1 MKVKSCRSCSS
12 KSLKKLYSLGNQY
25 LTGIFPKKKSQLVPK
40 GELSMVMCNK
50 CSLLQLENS
59 FNVNV
64 MYGENYGYL
73 SSLNPHMIKHLK
85 IKSEKLKKISNLG
98 NQETVIDI
106 GSNDGTFLSNYN
118 RTNRLIG
125 VDPTIKKLKRFY
137 RKDIITVPE
146 FFSAKIISKYLK
158 SKKAKII
165 TSISMFYDLP
175 SPIQFAQDIYEC
187 LDSDGIWHLEQSYMP
202 LMLKNI
208 SYDTI
213 CHEHLEYYSLKTI
226 KYIFDKVGFKI
237 IDLEFND
244 INGGSFAL
252 TVSKRKSKYPEYSKI
267 VEWLLAKEEKYKYN
281 LPITH
286 MKFFKSV
293 KQHKKTLQDLLSNLL
308 DMKKK
313 VIGYGAS
320 TKGNVILQFCNLNSS
335 DIKFIVDVNKDKNN
349 KYTPGSLI
357 RILSEKEIKRYNPD
371 YMLVLPWH
379 FKNFILQKEKN
390 YLNQGG
396 KLIFPLPDIEIV

>member
-1 MKVKSCRSCSS
+1 MKIKSCRSCSS

-25 LTGIFPKKKSQLVPK
+25 LTGIFPKSRSQNIPK
-40 GELSMVMCNK
+40 GELSMVMCGK

-85 IKSEKLKKISNLG
+85 MKSEKLKKISKLG
-98 NQETVIDI
+98 NDETIIDI
-106 GSNDGTFLSNYN
+106 GSNDGTFLSNY
-118 RTNRLIG
+118 RKTNRLIG
-125 VDPTIKKLKRFY
+125 VDPTIKKLKKFY
-137 RKDIITVPE
+137 RKDIITISD
-146 FFSAKIISKYLK
+146 FFSAQTVSKYLK
-158 SKKAKII
+158 NKKAKII

-175 SPIQFAQDIYEC
+175 SPIKFAQDIYEC
-187 LDSDGIWHLEQSYMP
+187 LDNDGIWHLEQSYMP

-252 TVSKRKSKYPEYSKI
+252 TVSKKKSKYPEYLKI
-267 VEWLLAKEEKYKYN
+267 VDWLLFKEEKYKYN
-281 LPITH
+281 SSTAQL
-286 MKFFKSV
+286 KFFKSV
-293 KQHKKTLQDLLSNLL
+293 MQHKKILQDLLSNLI
-308 DMKKK
+308 DMRKK

-320 TKGNVILQFCNLNSS
+320 TKGNVILQYCNLTSS
-335 DIKFIVDVNKDKNN
+335 NIKFIVDVNKDKNN

-357 RILSEKEIKRYNPD
+357 KIVSEKEIKRYNPD

>member
-1 MKVKSCRSCSS
+1 MKITNCRSCQSN
-12 KSLKKLYSLGNQY
+12 SLKSLYSLGTQY
-25 LTGIFPKKKSQLVPK
+25 LTGIFPKNKSEKVPR

-50 CSLLQLENS
+50 CKLLQLENS
-59 FNVNV
+59 FDVNV

-106 GSNDGTFLSNYN
+106 GSNDGTFLSNYK

-146 FFSAKIISKYLK
+146 FFSSKIISKYLK
-158 SKKAKII
+158 NEKAKII

-175 SPIQFAQDIYEC
+175 APIQFAQDIYEC

-267 VEWLLAKEEKYKYN
+267 VEWLLVKEEKYKYN

-286 MKFFKSV
+286 LKFFKSV

-320 TKGNVILQFCNLNSS
+320 TKGNVILQFCNLKSS

-357 RILSEKEIKRYNPD
+357 RILSEKEIKKYNPD

>member
-1 MKVKSCRSCSS
+1 MKINQCRSCSS

-25 LTGIFPKKKSQLVPK
+25 LTGIFPKYKSEKVPK
-40 GELSMVMCNK
+40 GELSMVICKK
-50 CSLLQLENS
+50 CDLLQLENS
-59 FNVNV
+59 FDVNV
-64 MYGENYGYL
+64 MYGKNYGYL

-85 IKSEKLKKISNLG
+85 IKSEKLKKISNLAS
-98 NQETVIDI
+98 NDIIIDI
-106 GSNDGTFLSNYN
+106 GSNDGTFLSNFKK
-118 RTNRLIG
+118 TNKLIG
-125 VDPTIKKLKRFY
+125 VDPTIKKLKKFY
-137 RKDIITVPE
+137 RKDIITTPN
-146 FFSAKIISKYLK
+146 FFDSQIVSKYIK
-158 SKKAKII
+158 KRKAKII

-175 SPIQFAQDIYEC
+175 SPIKFAQDIYEC
-187 LDSDGIWHLEQSYMP
+187 LDDNGIWHLEQSYMP

-226 KYIFDKVGFKI
+226 KYIFDYVGFKI

-244 INGGSFAL
+244 INGGSFAIS
-252 TVSKRKSKYPEYSKI
+252 VSKKKSRYPEYSRI
-267 VEWLLAKEEKYKYN
+267 VNWLLSKEEKFKYN
-281 LPITH
+281 SPSTH
-286 MKFFKSV
+286 LKFFKSV
-293 KQHKKTLQDLLSNLL
+293 KQHKLLLKDLLSNLI

-320 TKGNVILQFCNLNSS
+320 TKGNVILQYCNLNSKN
-335 DIKFIVDVNKDKNN
+335 IKFIVDVNKDKNN
-349 KYTPGSLI
+349 KFTPGSLI
-357 RILSEKEIKRYNPD
+357 KITSEKEIKKYKPD

>member
-1 MKVKSCRSCSS
+1 MKITNCRSCQSN
-12 KSLKKLYSLGNQY
+12 SLKSLYSLGTQY
-25 LTGIFPKKKSQLVPK
+25 LTGIFPKDKSEKVPR

-50 CSLLQLENS
+50 CKLLQLENS
-59 FNVNV
+59 FDVNV

-106 GSNDGTFLSNYN
+106 GSNDGTFLSNYK

-146 FFSAKIISKYLK
+146 FFSSKIISKYLK
-158 SKKAKII
+158 SEKVKII

-175 SPIQFAQDIYEC
+175 APIQFAQDIYEC

-213 CHEHLEYYSLKTI
+213 CHEHLEYYSLKSI

-252 TVSKRKSKYPEYSKI
+252 TVSKKKSKYPEYSKI
-267 VEWLLAKEEKYKYN
+267 VEWLLTKEEKYKYN
-281 LPITH
+281 LSITH
-286 MKFFKSV
+286 LKFFKSV
-293 KQHKKTLQDLLSNLL
+293 KQHKKTLQDLLSNLI

-357 RILSEKEIKRYNPD
+357 RILSEKEIKKYNPD

>member
-1 MKVKSCRSCSS
+1 MKIKSCRSCSS
-12 KSLKKLYSLGNQY
+12 KSLKNLYSLGNQY
-25 LTGIFPKKKSQLVPK
+25 LTGIFPKNRSQNVPK

-50 CSLLQLENS
+50 CGLLQLENS

-106 GSNDGTFLSNYN
+106 GSNDGTFLSNFK

-125 VDPTIKKLKRFY
+125 VDPTIKKLKKFY
-137 RKDIITVPE
+137 RKDIITITN
-146 FFSAKIISKYLK
+146 FFSGQIISKYLK
-158 SKKAKII
+158 NKKAKII

-252 TVSKRKSKYPEYSKI
+252 TVSKKKSKYSEYSKI
-267 VEWLLAKEEKYKYN
+267 VDWLLAKEEKYKYN
-281 LPITH
+281 SSITH
-286 MKFFKSV
+286 LKFFKSI
-293 KQHKKTLQDLLSNLL
+293 KQHKKILQDLLSNLI

-320 TKGNVILQFCNLNSS
+320 TKGNVILQYCNLTSK

-357 RILSEKEIKRYNPD
+357 KIVSEKEIKKYNPD